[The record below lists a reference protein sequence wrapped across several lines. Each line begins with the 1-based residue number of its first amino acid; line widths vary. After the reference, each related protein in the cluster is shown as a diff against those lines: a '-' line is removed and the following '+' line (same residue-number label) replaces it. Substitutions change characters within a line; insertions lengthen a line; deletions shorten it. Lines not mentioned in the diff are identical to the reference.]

1 MRGEGKGNH
10 GGLILQTHG
19 FQGRTVWRGL
29 RSMLKELTFGYCFSE
44 IWFSCA
50 CNVVGENA
58 MENPK
63 ASESTELVAEFDF
76 I

>member
-1 MRGEGKGNH
+1 
-10 GGLILQTHG
+10 
-19 FQGRTVWRGL
+19 
-29 RSMLKELTFGYCFSE
+29 MLKELTVGYFFE
-44 IWFSCA
+44 GIWFSCA
-50 CNVVGENA
+50 CNVGGENA

>member
-1 MRGEGKGNH
+1 
-10 GGLILQTHG
+10 
-19 FQGRTVWRGL
+19 
-29 RSMLKELTFGYCFSE
+29 MLKELTFGYCFSE

-76 I
+76 ILGSATLQTSLKASA

>member
-1 MRGEGKGNH
+1 
-10 GGLILQTHG
+10 
-19 FQGRTVWRGL
+19 
-29 RSMLKELTFGYCFSE
+29 MLKELTFGYCFSE

>member
-1 MRGEGKGNH
+1 
-10 GGLILQTHG
+10 
-19 FQGRTVWRGL
+19 
-29 RSMLKELTFGYCFSE
+29 MLKELTFGYFFSG

-50 CNVVGENA
+50 CNVGGENA
-58 MENPK
+58 MEKRK